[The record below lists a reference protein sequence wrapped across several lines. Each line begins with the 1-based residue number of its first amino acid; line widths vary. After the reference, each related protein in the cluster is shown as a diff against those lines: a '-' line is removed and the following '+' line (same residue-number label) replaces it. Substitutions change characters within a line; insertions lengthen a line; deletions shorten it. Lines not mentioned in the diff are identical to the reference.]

1 MRKIKNMKFSGLLA
15 LALVFT
21 LLVGSLA
28 YFTDRISK
36 GASFSTINKGGVI
49 VTPDPDPDDP
59 TPDPDKLSTKWAN
72 VNAQAL
78 SNFNP
83 GDKVD
88 LSYKL
93 ANTGELAVDVRE
105 TFVITSSKAMKDG
118 APQFRLFSTVTQD
131 AAKANVGGNVVV
143 TEKKIDSTHYMYT
156 ITAYSLNGSDETVT
170 GVNATSMD
178 KSYYLVFDRTAD
190 NAFQGATCT
199 IDYLVEAKQHSDGG
213 NADWVTAATGSL
225 TLGGQTVKAVPAAP
239 VATAAP

>member
-1 MRKIKNMKFSGLLA
+1 MRKIKNTKLTGLLA
-15 LALVFT
+15 LAMVFV

-36 GASFSTINKGGVI
+36 DASFSTIGGGVVI
-49 VTPDPDPDDP
+49 DPDPDPDN
-59 TPDPDKLSTKWAN
+59 PDPDPDPNKLSTKWAN
-72 VNAQAL
+72 VNAEAL
-78 SNFNP
+78 ANFNP

-118 APQFRLFSTVTQD
+118 APQFRLFSTVSQD
-131 AAKANVGGNVVV
+131 DAGANVGDNVVV
-143 TEKKIDSTHYMYT
+143 TEKKIDATHYMYT

-170 GVNATSMD
+170 GVTATSMD
-178 KSYYLVFDRTAD
+178 KAYYLVFDKTAD
-190 NAFQGATCT
+190 NTFQGATCT

-225 TLGGQTVKAVPAAP
+225 KLGGQTVSAVPAA
-239 VATAAP
+239 